1 MGATGPHAA
10 FAARHASLNERIVEL
25 IDDFSLV
32 NYGTLNITDKA
43 SVARALRSIDK
54 ANGYCFGSTEGADAG
69 VFTCAASEVDWDDE
83 RVGEVQERYMRESDL
98 DEFAE
103 PGLHSKL
110 PR

>member
-43 SVARALRSIDK
+43 SVDPK
-54 ANGYCFGSTEGADAG
+54 
-69 VFTCAASEVDWDDE
+69 
-83 RVGEVQERYMRESDL
+83 Q
-98 DEFAE
+98 
-103 PGLHSKL
+103 
-110 PR
+110 